1 MKTNNLRTLSNRIL
15 LIFCMIMILA
25 SCQDSKTIYEEHQSF
40 GEAYEWA
47 KKDKKTFVIDV
58 KENSHPVQMTLAL
71 RYASG
76 YMYDT
81 ALLKITETD
90 PEGNKISRDVDVR
103 IRDEKGEF
111 IGEKG
116 YDIIDL
122 EMVLDEKKVFPV
134 FGKYTY
140 EIEQTMPEIDPLI
153 FVMEIG
159 LIVRDESK
167 N

>member
-1 MKTNNLRTLSNRIL
+1 MKINDLRTFSNRIL
-15 LIFCMIMILA
+15 LIFGMITTLN

-40 GEAYEWA
+40 GDAYEWT
-47 KKDKKTFVIDV
+47 KNDKKTFVIDV

-76 YMYDT
+76 YMYEK
-81 ALLKITETD
+81 ALLKITEID
-90 PEGNKISRDVDVR
+90 PQGNKVSRDVDVQ

-111 IGEKG
+111 VGEKG

-140 EIEQTMPEIDPLI
+140 EIEHTMPEIDPLI

-159 LIVRDESK
+159 LIVRDEK
-167 N
+167 K